1 MKELLKF
8 FLCAAAI
15 LFWGCFPA
23 SSLAATLSA
32 PERVE
37 AGEDH
42 QTVAIRQESGPER
55 PEVGRMATWKSNVTG
70 SWMIFPPD
78 AVDMAMDSDKMTVH
92 FVPLRQGTLFV
103 TFFYIKD
110 GTILYEQMP
119 LKIGADPEPA
129 PSPTPS
135 PTPTIKLTD
144 SEKSAAR
151 AALTAVIQGV
161 EAGTI
166 RTPQGARSAFKQT
179 LMAKARVCNGQ
190 TCYLPAS
197 LNALADDW
205 TGRTDFT
212 SAETVK
218 ASFESF
224 LPEVE

>member
-1 MKELLKF
+1 MKEHLKF
-8 FLCAAAI
+8 WFLASAL
-15 LFWGCFPA
+15 LFFACFPTF
-23 SSLAATLSA
+23 SHSGTLSA
-32 PERVE
+32 PERAE
-37 AGEDH
+37 ATSDDQG
-42 QTVAIRQESGPER
+42 VVIRPSGSER

-151 AALTAVIQGV
+151 AALTAVIDGV
-161 EAGTI
+161 ESGTI
-166 RTPQGARSAFKQT
+166 RTSAGARSAFKQT
-179 LMAKARVCNGQ
+179 LTQRGQVCKGG
-190 TCYLPAS
+190 TCYLPDPLS
-197 LNALADDW
+197 RLADDW
-205 TGRTDFT
+205 TARTDFST
-212 SAETVK
+212 AQTVK
-218 ASFESF
+218 ASFEGF
-224 LPEVE
+224 LKEVE